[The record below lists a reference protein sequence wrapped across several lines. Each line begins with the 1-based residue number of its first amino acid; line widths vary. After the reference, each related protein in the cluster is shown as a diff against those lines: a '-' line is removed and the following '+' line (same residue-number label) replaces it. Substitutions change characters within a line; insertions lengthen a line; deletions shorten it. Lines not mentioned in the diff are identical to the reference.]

1 MVDFDLF
8 INNISVEPIYDD
20 ISDNI
25 NNAKQYYNNNNYLEL
40 INEINDISNS
50 IYSNP
55 NLITITNPD
64 VLKDDFNNN
73 IINPLQDI
81 LEEKINN
88 NMEIINQ
95 SEQYDSSSVNDF
107 DNILNNNDLRK
118 TQQTENKNIFLN
130 KYLYVII
137 KLIFIIILF
146 IICFFLLKSNISFNT
161 NFSTI
166 FSSLN
171 NRITNKIDN
180 IKQKSKNAINTI
192 KKIKTNVNTSNTNK
206 IISNKS
212 NSINGNKPKSING
225 NKPNPINANKRN
237 VNK

>member
-1 MVDFDLF
+1 MVYFDLF
-8 INNISVEPIYDD
+8 INDISDQPIYYD

-25 NNAKQYYNNNNYLEL
+25 NVANQYNNNNNYLDL
-40 INEINDISNS
+40 IYEINDISNS
-50 IYSNP
+50 IYSKTE
-55 NLITITNPD
+55 LITNSSK
-64 VLKDDFNNN
+64 LENSFNNN
-73 IINPLQDI
+73 IINPLQVI

-88 NMEIINQ
+88 NMDLIN
-95 SEQYDSSSVNDF
+95 EQYNSYSVNDF

-161 NFSTI
+161 NFSII

-171 NRITNKIDN
+171 NKITNKIEN
-180 IKQKSKNAINTI
+180 IKQKSKNAVNTI
-192 KKIKTNVNTSNTNK
+192 QKMKTNVNTSNTNK
-206 IISNKS
+206 VIP
-212 NSINGNKPKSING
+212 NKPKPINA